1 MGAVSIPR
9 RRLGRT
15 DAEVS
20 ILGLGGH
27 HLGAVRSASEATRLV
42 HEAIDGGINFFDNCW
57 EYYNGRSE
65 NWMGTALRGR
75 RHRVFLMS
83 KVCTHGRDAQ
93 LAERMLEESLRRLRT
108 DHLDLWQIH
117 GVSFDNDPALAYRRG
132 GVLEALDRA
141 KRNGKVRFVGFTGH
155 KDPHIHLRM
164 LQMGYPFDTVQMP
177 LNPFDYNFRS
187 FERIVLPEAN
197 LRNVAVLGMKSMGGT
212 ADAIR
217 RNIITPA
224 EALRYAMSLPVLT
237 TIAGMDSLAILRQN
251 LRIAQNFQPMTNNEM
266 IGLRNRCYWSAGDGR
281 FELYKVSLKY
291 DNPHARES
299 HHFPLDNKIKEVQDM
314 FRLNGGV
321 YEQ

>member
-1 MGAVSIPR
+1 
-9 RRLGRT
+9 
-15 DAEVS
+15 
-20 ILGLGGH
+20 
-27 HLGAVRSASEATRLV
+27 
-42 HEAIDGGINFFDNCW
+42 
-57 EYYNGRSE
+57 
-65 NWMGTALRGR
+65 
-75 RHRVFLMS
+75 
-83 KVCTHGRDAQ
+83 
-93 LAERMLEESLRRLRT
+93 LRT

-141 KRNGKVRFVGFTGH
+141 KRQGKVRFVGFTGH

-187 FERIVLPEAN
+187 FERLVLPEAN

-266 IGLRNRCYWSAGDGR
+266 IGLRNRCYWDAGDGR
-281 FELYKVSLKY
+281 YELYKVSLKF
-291 DNPHARES
+291 DNPQAREP

-314 FRLNGGV
+314 FRLKGGV